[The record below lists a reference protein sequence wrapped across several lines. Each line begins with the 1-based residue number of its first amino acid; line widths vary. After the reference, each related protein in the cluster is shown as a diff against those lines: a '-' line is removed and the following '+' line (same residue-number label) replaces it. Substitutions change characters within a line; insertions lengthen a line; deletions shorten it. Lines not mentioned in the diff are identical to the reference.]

1 VGRLGA
7 FDTLTKDETLKNGK
21 KANYMTVP
29 AAIKELEKIE
39 LIRQF
44 NNSYSLDHAVT
55 ARQKTILKAFGMDAT
70 YIKENVAQIG
80 SELVLLR

>member
-1 VGRLGA
+1 MAEIAA
-7 FDTLTKDETLKNGK
+7 FLVAVFAALYYT
-21 KANYMTVP
+21 ANTVP

-55 ARQKTILKAFGMDAT
+55 ARQKTILKAFGMDAKS
-70 YIKENVAQIG
+70 IKENVAKIG
-80 SELVLLR
+80 TELMPHK